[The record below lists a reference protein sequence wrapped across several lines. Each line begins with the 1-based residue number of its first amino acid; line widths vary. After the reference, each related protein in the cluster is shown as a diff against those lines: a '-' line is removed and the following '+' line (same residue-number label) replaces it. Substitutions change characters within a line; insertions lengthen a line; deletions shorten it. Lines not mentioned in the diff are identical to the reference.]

1 MVVTVKVLASIEVT
15 DVELR
20 ITDSENGGK
29 GKVHDLVFP
38 KPAGQTSHARHFFE
52 PNSDGN
58 RLKCAIF
65 VLLCLT
71 KMTKLAGSYFQM

>member
-29 GKVHDLVFP
+29 GKVHELVFP
-38 KPAGQTSHARHFFE
+38 KPAGQTSHARHGVE
-52 PNSDGN
+52 PNGN
-58 RLKCAIF
+58 GYGVAM
-65 VLLCLT
+65 CLICIGWP
-71 KMTKLAGSYFQM
+71 KKR

>member
-38 KPAGQTSHARHFFE
+38 KSAGQTSLARHCF
-52 PNSDGN
+52 
-58 RLKCAIF
+58 A
-65 VLLCLT
+65 VLPLELT
-71 KMTKLAGSYFQM
+71 L